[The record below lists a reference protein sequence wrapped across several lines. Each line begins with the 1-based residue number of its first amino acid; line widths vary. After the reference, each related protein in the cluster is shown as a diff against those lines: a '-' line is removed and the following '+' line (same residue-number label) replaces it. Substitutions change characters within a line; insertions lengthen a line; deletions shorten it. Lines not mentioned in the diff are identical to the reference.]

1 MYVIRIFWTVCDEK
15 NEIGK
20 VSPEILHIVY
30 VIEISMFNAGILGGK
45 VHPKV
50 LKGSL
55 ICTDRCVCV
64 CVCLCTCIFSAYVNV
79 CVCVCL
85 YVYVY
90 IYMYLILH
98 MQIHFVLLE
107 GLRSVNAPH
116 ADSDNEFR

>member
-1 MYVIRIFWTVCDEK
+1 
-15 NEIGK
+15 
-20 VSPEILHIVY
+20 
-30 VIEISMFNAGILGGK
+30 MFNAGILGGK

-64 CVCLCTCIFSAYVNV
+64 CLFVHVYIQCICKRMCVCVSV
-79 CVCVCL
+79 CVC
-85 YVYVY
+85 VY